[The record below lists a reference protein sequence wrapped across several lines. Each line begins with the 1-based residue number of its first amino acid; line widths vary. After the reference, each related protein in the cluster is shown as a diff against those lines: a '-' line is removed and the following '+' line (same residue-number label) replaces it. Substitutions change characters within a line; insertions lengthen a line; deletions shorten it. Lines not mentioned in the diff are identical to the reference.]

1 MKLVTILLSVLIA
14 VAFIIGSAMAVPPGK
29 TVEYPDGPMGK
40 VTFSGDTH
48 GTKQGMKCSDCHPK
62 PFAMKKGAFKET
74 KEDHGKD
81 VYCGICHN
89 GTKAFSMTDAK
100 DCSKCHKKSTEAP
113 AEAPAE
119 VAPAAT
125 PQEEMPAATPEEM
138 PTETPQEEM
147 K

>member
-1 MKLVTILLSVLIA
+1 VKLVKIATIILSILIA

-29 TVEYPDGPMGK
+29 TIELPDGAMGK

-48 GTKQGMKCSDCHPK
+48 SMKQGLKCSDCHPK
-62 PFAMKKGAFKET
+62 PFAMKKGEFKET

-100 DCSKCHKKSTEAP
+100 DCSKCHKKSEEAP
-113 AEAPAE
+113 AAPAAPAE
-119 VAPAAT
+119 E
-125 PQEEMPAATPEEM
+125 QKEMPK
-138 PTETPQEEM
+138 ETPKEEM

>member
-1 MKLVTILLSVLIA
+1 MKIAAIILSILIA
-14 VAFIIGSAMAVPPGK
+14 TVFIVGSAMAVPPGK
-29 TVEYPDGPMGK
+29 TIEFPDGAMGK

-48 GTKQGMKCSDCHPK
+48 SMKQGLKCSDCHPN

-89 GTKAFSMTDAK
+89 GTKAFSQTDEK
-100 DCSKCHKKSTEAP
+100 NCSKCHKKSEEAPAAAP
-113 AEAPAE
+113 AEAPK
-119 VAPAAT
+119 
-125 PQEEMPAATPEEM
+125 EMPK
-138 PTETPQEEM
+138 ETPKEEM

>member
-1 MKLVTILLSVLIA
+1 VKIAATILSILIA
-14 VAFIIGSAMAVPPGK
+14 IVFIIGSAMAVPPGK
-29 TVEYPDGPMGK
+29 TVEFPDGAMGK

-48 GTKQGMKCSDCHPK
+48 SMKQGLKCSDCHPK

-89 GTKAFSMTDAK
+89 GTKAFSMTDEK
-100 DCSKCHKKSTEAP
+100 NCSKCHKKVEEAPAAAP
-113 AEAPAE
+113 AEAPA
-119 VAPAAT
+119 AA
-125 PQEEMPAATPEEM
+125 PQEMPK
-138 PTETPQEEM
+138 ETPKEET